1 MSGTEHM
8 EPDPLVA
15 APQADLRKNLTG
27 TEELQLNLHQHPM
40 SLWRPAALLLAA
52 LTLVAMM
59 LRGDRLPLLAVLLVV
74 WRTTR
79 GVLGRGGM
87 LVVLAFCLS
96 TGMAVLGATGL
107 ALLARETLVIWLL
120 VSIAGLFTAG
130 LCYSHVHHRLGGI
143 SHNEQ
148 VEK

>member
-1 MSGTEHM
+1 MSVQRFDWRGVVARALFCLFLVFAVYNPSGTSYLHWVLDGFEAFW
-8 EPDPLVA
+8 LKLA
-15 APQADLRKNLTG
+15 TG
-27 TEELQLNLHQHPM
+27 
-40 SLWRPAALLLAA
+40 AALLA
-52 LTLVAMM
+52 L
-59 LRGDRLPLLAVLLVV
+59 LLVV